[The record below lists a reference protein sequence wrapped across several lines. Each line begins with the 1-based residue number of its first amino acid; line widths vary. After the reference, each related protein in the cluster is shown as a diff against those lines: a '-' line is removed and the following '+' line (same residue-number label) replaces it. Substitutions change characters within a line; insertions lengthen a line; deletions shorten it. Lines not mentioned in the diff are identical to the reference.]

1 MNVRVFIHG
10 DFAIIS
16 NGHVE
21 VVINSKCLVETGREL
36 ELFTNIFEAISMVNM
51 LSAQIRDILG
61 TPYGKS
67 ILDVIREIKNF
78 LDILCR
84 MLVKSIDGSVRR
96 CREEFMKCLKVR
108 LAKT

>member
-1 MNVRVFIHG
+1 VNVRVFIHG

-21 VVINSKCLVETGREL
+21 VVINSKCLVKAGREL
-36 ELFTNIFEAISMVNM
+36 ELFTNIFEAVSTINT
-51 LSAQIRDILG
+51 LSRQIRDILG
-61 TPYGKS
+61 TQHGDS
-67 ILDVIREIKNF
+67 ILEVTSTIRNF
-78 LDILCR
+78 ITILCS

-96 CREEFMKCLKVR
+96 CREEFMKCLKVK